1 MHLPQFANNDPEAWR
16 ALITVHPLGTWF
28 SAHDGAFRADH
39 VPFLFDPRRGPHGA
53 LLAHVSRANPVWRNA
68 GQSLV
73 VFNGPQAYV
82 SPSWYPGKHDHGKAV
97 PTWNYAVVHV
107 HGQAR
112 AIEERDEVL
121 ALVERLTAAHEQGQ
135 AVPWQVS
142 DAPATYIDQLLRAI
156 VGIEITVDKIEGRW
170 KMSQNRSEADRLGV
184 TAGLQQI
191 GSEQA
196 RTVATLVQPPV
207 MSATA
212 GGEGAPRA

>member
-1 MHLPQFANNDPEAWR
+1 MHLPQFANNDPQAWQ
-16 ALITVHPLGTWF
+16 ALITAHPLGTWF
-28 SAHDGAFRADH
+28 SAHDGALRADH
-39 VPFLFDPRRGPHGA
+39 VPFLFDPQRGPHGA
-53 LLAHVSRANPVWRNA
+53 LLAHVSRANQVWRNP
-68 GQSLV
+68 GQGLV

-82 SPSWYPGKHDHGKAV
+82 SPSWYPSKHAHGKAV

-112 AIEERDEVL
+112 AIEGRDEVL
-121 ALVERLTAAHEQGQ
+121 ALVERLTTAHEQGQ

-191 GSEQA
+191 GSEEA
-196 RTVATLVQPPV
+196 RAVAALVQPPV
-207 MSATA
+207 MSAK
-212 GGEGAPRA
+212 